1 MNFRV
6 KLLGIR
12 AGGKQIVV
20 MDNEYA
26 SHLGIHSSDRVE
38 IIYNEQHLIAIAN
51 VASDF
56 PKKTLGIYGE
66 VQDKLNVHAGETI
79 DVRPAERPESL
90 RYIRDKIMGQRLSA
104 PKIKTIIMDVVE
116 RYLSDIELASFVT
129 SLYIRG
135 TSMDEIESLTKTMVE
150 TGQVV
155 DFKKRPILDKHSIGG
170 VPGDKTTILVV
181 PIVAAAGF
189 TIPKTSSRAITS
201 PAGTADRVEVLCPV
215 DLTCYELS
223 SVVKKTNACLTWG
236 GALDLAPADD
246 LLIQV
251 EYPLSIDPLL
261 LPSIMS
267 KKKAIGADCVVID
280 IPTGRGAKIKTI
292 GGAQA
297 LAQDF
302 IELGKRLNMH
312 VQCAV
317 TFGEQPIGCAVGPAL
332 EAREA
337 LSTLMGEGP
346 IDLVNKAASLAG
358 LLFEMMGV
366 NDGRQKAKELLQ
378 SGKVEKKLRE
388 IIGAQ
393 GGDPDV
399 KPDDI
404 EVGDETADVRSEEK
418 GRVQWINNRAIAQIA
433 REAGAPK
440 TKGAGVL
447 LRKKLGNTVAKGEA
461 LLTVYSGSA
470 QKLDSAVLLAEELNP
485 MGIIRKFGENM
496 LVDRIPRKKVSREEK
511 PFILER

>member
-1 MNFRV
+1 MEFKV

-20 MDNEYA
+20 MDDEYA
-26 SHLGIHSSDRVE
+26 SSLGIHSSDRVE
-38 IIYNEQHLIAIAN
+38 ITYKEQNIIAIAN
-51 VASDF
+51 VATSF
-56 PKKTLGIYGE
+56 PKKTLGIYEE
-66 VQDKLNVHAGETI
+66 VQDKLKVQEGEIVT
-79 DVRPAERPESL
+79 VRPAERPESL
-90 RYIRDKIMGQRLSA
+90 GYIRDKLMGRRLRT
-104 PKIKTIIMDVVE
+104 PEIKMIIMDVVE
-116 RYLSDIELASFVT
+116 RHLSDIELASFVT

-135 TSMDEIESLTKTMVE
+135 TSMHEAEALTKAMVE
-150 TGQVV
+150 TGQTV
-155 DFKKRPILDKHSIGG
+155 DFGKSPILDKHSIGG
-170 VPGDKTTILVV
+170 VPGDKTTLLVV
-181 PIVAAAGF
+181 PIVSAAGF

-215 DLTCYELS
+215 DLTCEELR
-223 SVVKKTNACLTWG
+223 SVVEKTNACLTWG

-292 GGAQA
+292 GEAKA

-302 IELGKRLNMH
+302 IELGKRLDMH

-317 TFGEQPIGCAVGPAL
+317 TFGEQPIGYAIGPAL

-337 LSTLMGEGP
+337 LLALMGEGP
-346 IDLVNKAASLAG
+346 IDLVNKAVSLAG

-366 NDGRQKAKELLQ
+366 NNGTQKARELIK
-378 SGKVEKKLRE
+378 SGKAEKKLRE
-388 IIGAQ
+388 IVEAQ
-393 GGDPDV
+393 GGDPTV

-404 EVGDETADVRSEEK
+404 EVGNETAEIHSEEK
-418 GRVQWINNRAIAQIA
+418 GRIQWINNRAMARIA

-447 LRKKLGNTVAKGEA
+447 LKKKLGDQVTKGDI
-461 LLTVYSGSA
+461 LYTVYSGST
-470 QKLDSAVLLAEELNP
+470 QKLDSAVQLAENLNP
-485 MGIIRKFGENM
+485 IGITEKFGEKM
-496 LVDRIPRKKVSREEK
+496 LVDRIPTKKTSLEK